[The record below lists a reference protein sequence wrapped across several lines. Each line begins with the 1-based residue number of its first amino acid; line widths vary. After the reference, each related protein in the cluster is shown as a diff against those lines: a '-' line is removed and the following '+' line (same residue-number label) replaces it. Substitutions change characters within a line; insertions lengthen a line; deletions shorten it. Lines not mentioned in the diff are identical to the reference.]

1 MSAREFLAVLGGK
14 YSLDI
19 LEATGEPRSAQELS
33 AELDIPTATCY
44 RRLEAMT
51 ELGLLEVREG
61 RSEHGRQTDLFR
73 RRIQEINFTVGESTA
88 VTAEERST
96 ASRTVDRLWSRLRQG
111 ASA

>member
-1 MSAREFLAVLGGK
+1 MSAREFLEVLGGK

-19 LEATGEPRSAQELS
+19 LEATGEARTAQELS
-33 AELDIPTATCY
+33 EELDIPTATCY

-73 RRIQEINFTVGESTA
+73 RRVDEINFAVGESTA
-88 VTAEERST
+88 VTVEERST
-96 ASRTVDRLWSRLRQG
+96 VSRTMDRLWSRLRQG